1 MLSRSGPP
9 GRNVRIVDG
18 EYGAWDRFFAAGR
31 PAPGYEGLGRD
42 EAEALARAN
51 SVAEVRVADW
61 DQPGSTAFT
70 ADFRPQRLNLLIHH
84 GRVARAGF
92 G

>member
-1 MLSRSGPP
+1 MSA
-9 GRNVRIVDG
+9 
-18 EYGAWDRFFAAGR
+18 EYGAWDRFFAGGR
-31 PAPGYEGLGRD
+31 RATEYEGLDRG
-42 EAEALARAN
+42 EAERLADAR
-51 SVAEVRVADW
+51 SVAEIRVADW
-61 DQPGSTAFT
+61 DQPGPTVFT